1 MGRTGGTGMM
11 IIDTEKKVVRIHTDK
26 EYYEAV
32 DFFTEENEHAN
43 IDGWKIVDERVKQE
57 YPISSIHKKNL

>member
-1 MGRTGGTGMM
+1 MGRTGGTGVM
-11 IIDTEKKVVRIHTDK
+11 IIDTRNKVVRIHTDK

-43 IDGWKIVDERVKQE
+43 IDGWEIVDER
-57 YPISSIHKKNL
+57 ISTQLKEKDR